1 MSKKSNTAKKSDRL
15 RLRIEGMRKKLA
27 EAKRDEKKSRAI
39 VKNDEK
45 KSRAIVKNL
54 DKAMSAQSKARAKV
68 DEIESRL
75 YELKQQLIS
84 ARLPPPSPAAS
95 VVDRVEEVED
105 DAAEEE

>member
-27 EAKRDEKKSRAI
+27 EAKR
-39 VKNDEK
+39 DEK

-95 VVDRVEEVED
+95 VVDRVED

>member
-27 EAKRDEKKSRAI
+27 EAKR
-39 VKNDEK
+39 DEK